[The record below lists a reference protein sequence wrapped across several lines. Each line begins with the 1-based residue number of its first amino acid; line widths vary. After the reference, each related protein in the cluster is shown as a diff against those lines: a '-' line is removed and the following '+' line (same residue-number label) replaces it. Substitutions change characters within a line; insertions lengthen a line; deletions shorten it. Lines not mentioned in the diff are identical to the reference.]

1 MFVAKLTSR
10 VLLLL
15 IVVLLSACS
24 LPVMKLNKQL
34 PVTKKYKHLGSLT
47 IRGFLDNRPQW
58 QKVSRTSAFAGQQ
71 FSGMGIIWSAKTQP
85 SIPKYLEEV
94 IADQAQKTGMFT
106 LSKNGDY
113 TIDGSITSAAV
124 GIRSSETSLISP
136 VIAMFSSDNFTVIL
150 QYYVVVRDSQGSI
163 LEKTFQYRKKISV
176 KVYDHT
182 TGSKTLAIA
191 TPLLEEAVRQTV
203 SELFADI
210 SKAVSDN

>member
-58 QKVSRTSAFAGQQ
+58 QKVSRTSAFSGQQ
-71 FSGMGIIWSAKTQP
+71 FSSMGIIWSAKTQP

-124 GIRSSETSLISP
+124 GVHTSEMREISP
-136 VIAMFSSDNFTVIL
+136 LIALFSSDNVTVL
-150 QYYVVVRDSQGSI
+150 LKYYVVVRDSQGSI
-163 LEKTFQYRKKISV
+163 LEKTFQYKKKISV
-176 KVYDHT
+176 KEYDNST
-182 TGSKTLAIA
+182 NSKTLAIV

-210 SKAVSDN
+210 SKSVSDN